1 MSENKLYQVTTN
13 PLETGP
19 YKASLYL
26 TTKFKDG
33 LGSEFI
39 ADFENEAKA
48 NEVGE
53 ILNKSL
59 VAQSEN
65 APNEI
70 IAALQKFVSHHEAG
84 LLPDRFVYEQ
94 AKKALEG
101 NQGKGYT
108 TAYIPC
114 AEYDP
119 EMCGGFTSNDGRS
132 LCYVKEIKAPL

>member
-1 MSENKLYQVTTN
+1 MAENKLYQVTTN

-48 NEVGE
+48 NEVCE
-53 ILNKSL
+53 ILNH
-59 VAQSEN
+59 
-65 APNEI
+65 
-70 IAALQKFVSHHEAG
+70 ALN
-84 LLPDRFVYEQ
+84 EQ

-101 NQGKGYT
+101 
-108 TAYIPC
+108 
-114 AEYDP
+114 
-119 EMCGGFTSNDGRS
+119 
-132 LCYVKEIKAPL
+132 